1 MEQIPG
7 PRGLPLVGNLLDIRN
22 EEGFLKGME
31 NLVDIYGPV
40 VHITVAGKKNVLIA
54 SADLLKEFTDE
65 SQWAKVPPPALA
77 DGSGPQG
84 LFLAR
89 NEDPDWGQAHRIL
102 APSFGPLKIGE
113 MFEGLTY
120 ITFYSNRSRTDLR
133 RYERHR
139 LSDDHEMGSK
149 RRRSKNSTD

>member
-7 PRGLPLVGNLLDIRN
+7 PRGLPIVGNLLDIKN

-40 VHITVAGKKNVLIA
+40 IQLSIAGKKNVAIA
-54 SADLLKEFTDE
+54 SASLLREFTDE
-65 SQWAKVPPPALA
+65 TQWHKTPPPSLA

-102 APSFGPLKIGE
+102 TPSFGPLKIGE
-113 MFEGLTY
+113 MFEGTIVVPFPLY
-120 ITFYSNRSRTDLR
+120 
-133 RYERHR
+133 
-139 LSDDHEMGSK
+139 
-149 RRRSKNSTD
+149 